1 MEFKSSSSPFGSQTR
16 TRVMVLLSLLGSSY
30 PLELSRLVG
39 SGNSVVRKALASL
52 ARDGLVA
59 GRLTGRTRVFTLT
72 PTYFAAKELRSY
84 LQRLAD
90 ADRELRQRAAQLR
103 RRPRW
108 IGKPL

>member
-1 MEFKSSSSPFGSQTR
+1 
-16 TRVMVLLSLLGSSY
+16 MVLMSLLGSSY

-52 ARDGLVA
+52 ERDGLVA
-59 GRLTGRTRVFTLT
+59 GRLTGRTRVFTLA

-84 LQRLAD
+84 LQRMAD

-108 IGKPL
+108 TGKPL